1 MGYHPREDGSGKREL
16 SETPLHGRGGYS
28 AALEGLKGGL
38 RNRERV
44 FWGLDISP
52 TPHNRKRFYL
62 ILQKNKNWRIFVE
75 LLFLF
80 NFLPHNSGQRGIFV
94 YVLMDYVVY

>member
-44 FWGLDISP
+44 FWRLDINYTSQSQ
-52 TPHNRKRFYL
+52 N
-62 ILQKNKNWRIFVE
+62 V
-75 LLFLF
+75 LFDF
-80 NFLPHNSGQRGIFV
+80 TEK
-94 YVLMDYVVY
+94 